1 MNSKEQI
8 LKIKINELEKLNTTQ
23 GVVKRYTWRCL
34 VFAII
39 GLPASIYFIYMSNIN
54 HLRVDYT
61 SNNSLAPYTG
71 PVYGISDGGR
81 ISGCEKIGY
90 ILNTGNLHTT
100 AQKSHINSDIH

>member
-54 HLRVDYT
+54 HLNDGMAVGVGLLIVSGLMLIIPIMRNILLNRQIKNKKKEIFELT
-61 SNNSLAPYTG
+61 SECN
-71 PVYGISDGGR
+71 
-81 ISGCEKIGY
+81 K
-90 ILNTGNLHTT
+90 
-100 AQKSHINSDIH
+100 K